1 MTLLF
6 RRAILLIGLLL
17 LASCRQQQLS
27 SADVQ
32 LELSASDRRVGETL
46 LLLRVSDRDG
56 KAVSKPGTLSIRGD
70 MDHAGMAPV
79 LAEAE
84 SAAEGVF
91 SIPFEWTMGGS
102 WTVEATLTLPNDD
115 VASETFA
122 FEILNE
128 ATAADMAD
136 MADLADMDHSA
147 IPGSALYLRIY
158 NRGDSDQTLVSASSA
173 AANEVAIHR
182 TVAENDMARME
193 AVDSIFIPAGET
205 VDLSP
210 GGMHIMLTGLT
221 ADLPPG
227 HALMLRLQSDAGETY
242 ELEVP
247 VMNMLMSELD
257 DAVAIGDL
265 VFSQRWARPARAG
278 AMAHADMNM
287 PATPAS

>member
-6 RRAILLIGLLL
+6 RRAILLIGLIL

-32 LELSASDRRVGETL
+32 LELTASDRRVGETTL
-46 LLLRVSDRDG
+46 LIRVSDRDG
-56 KAVSKPGTLSIRGD
+56 KALQEPGTLSIRGD

-102 WTVEATLTLPNDD
+102 WIVEATLTLPNDD
-115 VASETFA
+115 VASETFS

-136 MADLADMDHSA
+136 MADMDHSA
-147 IPGSALYLRIY
+147 IPGSALYLRIH
-158 NRGDSDQTLVSASSA
+158 NRGDSDQTLVAASSA

-227 HALMLRLQSDAGETY
+227 HALMLRLQSDAGESY